1 MFASRAVRGVAS
13 FILISISIASCAQSR
28 DEAVRKAREGR
39 TEEAIVELRQIVTS
53 NPEDKEA
60 AMDLAVVLTWAH
72 RPREATDTFE
82 RAGANEPPEFV
93 LLAMARAYRDQQ
105 RFAEAQRL
113 TREGLRRFP
122 EAQSFALL
130 EDLLVGDTALA
141 VGDNFTALR
150 AYAQALQ
157 RSPDEADIAVVVS
170 RILIDLKAP
179 YAAAAYTPNPDLGVA
194 SRQAAEMVNW
204 GGTIVPPD
212 PRKRFDQT
220 DAAIAKLDELIKEA
234 SEQNPPDRELV
245 LRLRRDR
252 VLALHNRER
261 CTEAEE
267 EASAIRTTGDKLP
280 PFVRAAE
287 AGCLLALRRPQEA
300 AGAYQD
306 VLAADP
312 ADKVA
317 RQGLF
322 YAYIEQE
329 NFNAAFAIADQSLL
343 EQEPVIRRVGSP
355 TPIANW
361 HWLDAQVNSALARHF
376 AGMEAAAWSRLVP
389 FAQGAPALSH
399 LRDAQGSVAAARGW
413 PRLAEEETQIA
424 LTLEPEN
431 LGTQV
436 ALADSAL
443 RRNRFEEAE
452 RMAGELSSLFPQDP
466 GVGRLQRE
474 VDAARAPEFRLET
487 GGSSQNGN
495 AVDSPGSGY
504 AIIARLYSSLLME
517 RWRVF
522 AAYDYLRE
530 QPVEGVIRRI
540 RYGVGAEARWSDF
553 TLEAVAWDNTGTLSR
568 GGATLAASWQA
579 SDHLSFSADGA
590 LYAIDTPLRATFYGI
605 TASGGGFRTNYAWN
619 ESMAISGG
627 IRALSFTDG
636 NQRLE
641 GNVSFQRRFID
652 RPRLIVSMQP
662 ELYLSRNTAK
672 DAPYFNPPHDGTF
685 GVAVTCEHIL
695 WRRYERSLF
704 QQLRVGASAYWQMNF
719 PTNWLGDVTYQQV
732 LRFERKWDLRYGGG
746 VSRRVYDGRAVRNLE
761 GLVTLETRF

>member
-1 MFASRAVRGVAS
+1 
-13 FILISISIASCAQSR
+13 
-28 DEAVRKAREGR
+28 
-39 TEEAIVELRQIVTS
+39 
-53 NPEDKEA
+53 
-60 AMDLAVVLTWAH
+60 
-72 RPREATDTFE
+72 
-82 RAGANEPPEFV
+82 
-93 LLAMARAYRDQQ
+93 MARAYRDQQ
-105 RFAEAQRL
+105 RFAEAQQL

-130 EDLLVGDTALA
+130 DDLLAGDTALA

-157 RSPDEADIAVVVS
+157 RSPDEADIAVVLS

-179 YAAAAYTPNPDLGVA
+179 YAAAAYTPNPDLGIA
-194 SRQAAEMVNW
+194 ARQAAEMVNW
-204 GGTIVPPD
+204 GEAIVPPD

-234 SEQNPPDRELV
+234 SEQNPPDRELM

-252 VLALHNRER
+252 VLALRNRER
-261 CTEAEE
+261 CTEAVE
-267 EASAIRTTGDKLP
+267 EASAMRTAGDQLP
-280 PFVRAAE
+280 PYVRAAE
-287 AGCLLALRRPQEA
+287 AGCLLALRRPEEA
-300 AGAYQD
+300 ARAYQD

-312 ADKVA
+312 ADKNA

-329 NFNAAFAIADQSLL
+329 DFNSAFALADQALL
-343 EQEPVIRRVGSP
+343 EQAPAIRREGSP

-361 HWLDAQVNSALARHF
+361 DWLDAQVNSALARHF
-376 AGMEAAAWSRLVP
+376 ADMQAAAWSRLVP
-389 FAQGAPALSH
+389 LAQGAPALSY
-399 LRDAQGSVAAARGW
+399 LRQAQGSVAAGRGW

-424 LTLEPEN
+424 STLEPEN

-443 RRNRFEEAE
+443 RLNRFEEAE
-452 RMAGELSSLFPQDP
+452 QMAGELSSLYPQDAA
-466 GVGRLQRE
+466 VGRLQRD
-474 VDAARAPEFRLET
+474 VDAASAPEFRLET
-487 GGSSQNGN
+487 AGSSQSGN
-495 AVDSPGSGY
+495 AVNSPGSGY
-504 AIIARLYSSLLME
+504 LISARLYSSLLME

-530 QPVEGVIRRI
+530 QPVEGVVRRI

-605 TASGGGFRTNYAWN
+605 TASGGGFRTNYAWS
-619 ESMAISGG
+619 ESMEISAG

-641 GNVSFQRRFID
+641 GTVSFQRRFIS
-652 RPRLIVSMQP
+652 RPKLVVSMQP
-662 ELYLSRNTAK
+662 ELYLSRNTAEN
-672 DAPYFNPPHDGTF
+672 APYFNPPHDGTL
-685 GVAVTCEHIL
+685 GVAFKAEHIL

-704 QQLRVGASAYWQMNF
+704 QQLRVGASAFWQMNF
-719 PTNWLGDVTYQQV
+719 PTNWVGDVNYQLGFRFDPRWA
-732 LRFERKWDLRYGGG
+732 LRFEGG
-746 VSRRVYDGRAVRNLE
+746 VARRVYDGGAVRDLQ